1 MNNIPLLAALTTLL
15 VFALSF
21 AIGGFSW
28 LLIAWLFF
36 VFLAW
41 AIVSINDKNDD
52 NESWEH
58 G

>member
-21 AIGGFSW
+21 VIGGFVW
-28 LLIAWLFF
+28 FLIACMLSFAF
-36 VFLAW
+36 AL
-41 AIVSINDKNDD
+41 AIVSINYKNDD